1 MDAEKLVKL
10 FSTDGMRFLLTQNC
24 VTYLERFHPEKSRRQ
39 IPDRNALLAPPP
51 MHSLETMLF
60 GEMEQTPGEGA
71 TEEEVEEKG
80 KLWLPHLQ
88 VMFLQFSYR
97 FVRIV
102 L

>member
-1 MDAEKLVKL
+1 
-10 FSTDGMRFLLTQNC
+10 
-24 VTYLERFHPEKSRRQ
+24 
-39 IPDRNALLAPPP
+39 

-71 TEEEVEEKG
+71 TEEEEEEKG
-80 KLWLPHLQ
+80 KLWLPQLQ

-97 FVRIV
+97 FVQIV